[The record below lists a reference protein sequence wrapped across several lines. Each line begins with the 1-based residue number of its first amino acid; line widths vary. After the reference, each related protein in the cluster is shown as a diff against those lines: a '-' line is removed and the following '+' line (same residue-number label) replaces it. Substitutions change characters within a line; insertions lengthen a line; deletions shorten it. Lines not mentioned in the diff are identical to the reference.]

1 MKVFVTGGNGFI
13 GSCVVRTLVREGHEV
28 RCLLRKSSNIDRL
41 AGYRYERALG
51 DVRDPM
57 SIAAGMDGCEAV
69 IHLASLSAWD
79 QIDSPLM
86 DEVVLG
92 GTRNVLAAAS
102 ARPGTRVVF
111 VSSTLAI
118 NASDRPVTFDESSA
132 FTAPLDGL
140 TYSRSKLE
148 AEALCLRAANDGVHV
163 TIVNPGEVY
172 GPEDTSLITSCNLI
186 DFATSSP
193 VLVCDGGMSV
203 AFIDDVANGVVQAM
217 LKGRSGERY
226 ILSGDNLSVYELAS
240 LTLKLLGKRTRV
252 IKIPNGLIRPLA
264 KAGLKFR
271 LPLPFN
277 PRVIP
282 YATKYWF
289 TSSWKAGSEL
299 GVKFR
304 PARDALLPT
313 LDWLI
318 ESGRI
323 PS

>member
-13 GSCVVRTLVREGHEV
+13 GSSVVRMLARENHDV
-28 RCLLRKSSNIDRL
+28 RCLLRKSSNTERL
-41 AGYRYERALG
+41 AGSRYERIEG
-51 DVRDPM
+51 DVRNPA

-92 GTRNVLAAAS
+92 GTRNVLDAAK

-118 NASDRPVTFDESSA
+118 NASERPVTFDESSK
-132 FTAPLDGL
+132 FTAPLEGL
-140 TYSRSKLE
+140 KYSRSKLE
-148 AEALCLRAANDGVHV
+148 AEALCQNAVKDGLHV

-172 GPEDTSLITSCNLI
+172 GPGDTSLITSCNLI

-193 VLVCDGGMSV
+193 VLVCEGGMSV
-203 AFIDDVANGVVQAM
+203 AFIDDVANGIVQAM
-217 LKGRSGERY
+217 TKGRSGERY
-226 ILSGDNLSVYELAS
+226 ILSGDNLSVSELAA
-240 LTLKLLGKRTRV
+240 LTLKLLGKKKRIV
-252 IKIPNGLIRPLA
+252 KIPNKMIQSLA
-264 KAGLKFR
+264 SAGLKFK

-289 TSSWKAGSEL
+289 TSSWKAGAEL

-304 PARDALLPT
+304 SARDALLPT